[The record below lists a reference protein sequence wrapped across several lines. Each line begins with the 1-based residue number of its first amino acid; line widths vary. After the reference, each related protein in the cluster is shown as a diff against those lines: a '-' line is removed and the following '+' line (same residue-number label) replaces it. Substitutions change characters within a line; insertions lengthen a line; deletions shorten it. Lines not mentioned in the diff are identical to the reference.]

1 MMKSASNM
9 SAVGLLLGCVL
20 GCSSGNDSRCGGGS
34 CEQPPTF
41 ERVVNPPAPSDML
54 RPMPVPANGDAEGS
68 GSALPMPPNPMGTT
82 EVAPDPLLEPPLT
95 EDERSRLADI
105 EGLVVADPWHGTR
118 ATVVTEDKVLR
129 AYLDWKLRF
138 YGTCSDESSYVLKT
152 DINLGDQVVSE
163 GIAYG
168 MLITVAVGDRIA
180 FDGLWKHY
188 RDRRNGN
195 GLMNWRYDPCGA
207 ETGGNGAA
215 DADLDAAMGLW
226 LAESRWGG
234 YREDALGLMTAI
246 ATHETQVCDDGRIVL
261 KPGDAWGGCGDIV
274 NPSYFSPGYYR
285 RFGEVQTDRA
295 DFWNQFTEDT
305 YFLLRSYQQQLDGLI
320 PDWARPDGS
329 LITDGRQVFGYEAVR
344 GPWRVAIDYAWSGN
358 PDARAFLEAMST
370 HVDSRGGLSAL
381 ADGEDFEDKRN
392 SAFLGTLSLPGIVT
406 SREHLDAYVREWEAY
421 EKDDVWYYQATLRLL
436 ALLVAGGFFPADY

>member
-1 MMKSASNM
+1 MKSAGN
-9 SAVGLLLGCVL
+9 ARGVGVLLACVL
-20 GCSSGNDSRCGGGS
+20 GCASSEDNNCVSGS
-34 CEQPPTF
+34 CEL
-41 ERVVNPPAPSDML
+41 PPAFDGVINQPTPSGMAG
-54 RPMPVPANGDAEGS
+54 PMPVPANDDTEGS
-68 GSALPMPPNPMGTT
+68 PSPVRMLPSPM
-82 EVAPDPLLEPPLT
+82 EAPDPLLEPPLT
-95 EDERSRLADI
+95 DAERSRLADV
-105 EGLVVADPWHGTR
+105 EGLFVADPWNGTR
-118 ATVVTEDKVLR
+118 ATLVTEEKVLR
-129 AYLDWKLRF
+129 AYLDWKSRF
-138 YGTCSDESSYVLKT
+138 YGTCSDGSSYVLKT
-152 DINLGDQVVSE
+152 GVNSGDQVVSE

-195 GLMNWRYDPCGA
+195 GLMNWRYDPCGV
-207 ETGGNGAA
+207 ETGGNGAS

-226 LAESRWGG
+226 LAESRWGS

-285 RFGEVQTDRA
+285 RFAEVQPDRA
-295 DFWNQFTEDT
+295 DFWKQFTGDT
-305 YFLLRSYQQQLDGLI
+305 YSLLRSYQEQLDGLI

-344 GPWRVAIDYAWSGN
+344 GPWRVAIDYAWSGDA
-358 PDARAFLEAMST
+358 DARAFLEAMNA
-370 HVDSRGGLSAL
+370 HVDGQGGIAAL
-381 ADGEDFEDKRN
+381 ADGEDYQDKRN
-392 SAFLGTLSLPGIVT
+392 SAFLGTLSLPGIVK
-406 SREHLDAYVREWEAY
+406 SPEQLDDYVREWEAY